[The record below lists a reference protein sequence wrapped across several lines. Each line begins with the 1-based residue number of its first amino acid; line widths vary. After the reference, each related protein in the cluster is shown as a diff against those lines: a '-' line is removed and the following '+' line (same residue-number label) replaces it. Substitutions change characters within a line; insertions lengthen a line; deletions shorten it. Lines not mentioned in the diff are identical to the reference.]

1 MLLYDDT
8 DVLIIGM
15 ILYTNICKIKIG
27 ISMGD
32 NGKFSTIMRDISK
45 SLCIQE
51 VHAKKKEQIYNRLKT

>member
-1 MLLYDDT
+1 
-8 DVLIIGM
+8 M

-51 VHAKKKEQIYNRLKT
+51 VHGKKKEQIYNRLKT